1 MILPPV
7 TKVSQ
12 REGEGPERQR
22 IIHSAAFSGNAAQL
36 SIAFLKERGRAND
49 HDGGRSRPPSL
60 PVPGPLVQPWKEESL
75 ARSQENPKKRAYSVQ
90 RPGGR
95 ASMVSLMPGLA
106 EFRVA

>member
-12 REGEGPERQR
+12 GEGEGPERQR

-60 PVPGPLVQPWKEESL
+60 PVPGPLVQSL
-75 ARSQENPKKRAYSVQ
+75 AKSQENPKKRAYSIQ
-90 RPGGR
+90 CAKTG
-95 ASMVSLMPGLA
+95 SQS
-106 EFRVA
+106 